1 MIKKIF
7 LSAAILFLVLV
18 IFLVRI
24 LTLPEPEGF
33 PILEYHTVTKTPTRD
48 SEIYNVP
55 PEDFSAQLDY
65 LQENGYTTI
74 TLQDFMRAKRGKQT
88 LPEKPIVLTFDDG
101 YADNFTEMLPILEA
115 HNMTAVIYVVTNFI
129 GKEGYLNLDQL
140 KEMQKRGL
148 EIGSHTADH
157 IPIDKVSEHI
167 LDNQIHGSKQFLDWS
182 GLETIYTFSYPNGAV
197 SDKLINYLKQEN
209 FLNAVTGDAG
219 LNNFETDPF
228 KLKRVHI
235 RQPRLGITEFKFR
248 LWKANFFA
256 KMERWKGEKIE
267 SD

>member
-7 LSAAILFLVLV
+7 IGAG
-18 IFLVRI
+18 IFFVALLI
-24 LTLPEPEGF
+24 FFAWIENLPEPEGF

-55 PEDFSAQLDY
+55 PDDFSAQLDY
-65 LQENGYTTI
+65 LQQNGYTTM
-74 TLQDFMRAKRGKQT
+74 TLQDFMRVLKGKQQ
-88 LPEKPIVLTFDDG
+88 LPAKPIVLTFDDG

-115 HNMTAVIYVVTNFI
+115 HNMTAVIYVITNKI
-129 GKEGYLNLDQL
+129 GQEGYLNLEQL

-157 IPIDKVSEHI
+157 IPIDTVSAHI
-167 LDNQIHGSKQFLDWS
+167 LNNQIHGSKQFLDWS

-197 SDKLINYLKQEN
+197 SDKLIDYLKKEN
-209 FLNAVTGDAG
+209 FLNAVTGEPG
-219 LNNFETDPF
+219 LNNLETDPF
-228 KLKRVHI
+228 KLKRIHI

-248 LWKANFFA
+248 LWKANFFG
-256 KMERWKGEKIE
+256 KLDKIFGK
-267 SD
+267 